1 MAQTLLFSEEKPAR
15 ETKPLN
21 TLLIFVRLS
30 GKETPAVSIICLP
43 CAARINLFVR
53 GALEDLGSY
62 IVAGEFMDD
71 PKLQA
76 IKAKM
81 RGLTIKQAREQE
93 LITKE
98 EAELYYR
105 ALASKFG
112 LEPTPEEIEALK

>member
-1 MAQTLLFSEEKPAR
+1 LL
-15 ETKPLN
+15 L
-21 TLLIFVRLS
+21 
-30 GKETPAVSIICLP
+30 
-43 CAARINLFVR
+43 R
-53 GALEDLGSY
+53 GALQDLGLY

-112 LEPTPEEIEALK
+112 LEPTPEEIERLK